1 MLQPAGDNGG
11 SAMNIYLAIITTVLV
26 ITQIVRVTQ
35 NHIQLRRQRKEIDKA
50 IGWIKDNDISDIDF
64 ETQREVFYLLK
75 DWLLRERNK

>member
-1 MLQPAGDNGG
+1 
-11 SAMNIYLAIITTVLV
+11 MNIYLAIITTVLV

-50 IGWIKDNDISDIDF
+50 IGWIKDNDISEIDF

-75 DWLLRERNK
+75 DWLLRERNE

>member
-1 MLQPAGDNGG
+1 
-11 SAMNIYLAIITTVLV
+11 MNIYLTIITTVLV

-50 IGWIKDNDISDIDF
+50 IGWIKDNDISEIDF